1 MEIAFEQF
9 QETRID
15 IIMAAI
21 VVGEVVGQRREGSNN
36 MGNERN
42 TMFLDGMMIRNVA
55 LHL

>member
-1 MEIAFEQF
+1 
-9 QETRID
+9 
-15 IIMAAI
+15 I

>member
-9 QETRID
+9 QGTRID